1 MIMIRI
7 NELKSD
13 HELNTDELYKKA
25 AKALKVRPGALSGL
39 KILKRSVDARNKNA
53 ILHIYSVAVCI
64 DKEDSIL
71 KKLNNNKIT
80 KYTEKIY
87 SLPEVGAY
95 KDNILPPVIVG
106 FGPAGMFAALYL
118 AYAGLKPIVIERGED
133 ADSRTEK
140 VREFWRSGK
149 LDKNSNVQ
157 FGEGGAGTFSDGK
170 LQTGVHDKENR
181 NEFVLKSFVKYGAP
195 ESILTDSKP
204 HIGSDILREIVKNIR
219 QDIVDH
225 GGEVRFNTAFTGFE
239 TDRDGLLCTAILNG
253 TERLAC
259 NKLILAPGHSAR
271 DTFEMLKDAKIKMEP
286 KSFAVGVRVQHL
298 QKDINR
304 AMYGESS
311 DINTP
316 ASYKLTFHA
325 PDGRSVYSFCMCPG
339 GYVVNSSS
347 EEHELCINGMSYSK
361 RDGANANSAIVVSVT
376 PEDFEKD
383 YGKYGVLS
391 GMEFQRE
398 LEKNAF
404 DECGGKIPCQC
415 LLDFKENRQTTEYG
429 SVKPEFK
436 GFCDFGNI
444 RNILPENISR
454 DIIDAFESFG
464 KKISGFDNPDALLS
478 AVESRTSSPV
488 RILRNE
494 FFLSSVPGIFPA
506 GEGAGYAGGIMSAAI
521 DGLKCAECVVR
532 GWIV

>member
-1 MIMIRI
+1 MIRI

-13 HELNTDELYKKA
+13 HELNTDELYRKA

-53 ILHIYSVAVCI
+53 IRHIYSVSVYA
-64 DKEDSIL
+64 DNEESLL
-71 KKLNNNKIT
+71 KKLNSKKIT
-80 KYTEKIY
+80 KYTEKTY
-87 SLPEVGAY
+87 SLPERGTY
-95 KDNILPPVIVG
+95 KDDVMSPVIAG

-118 AYAGLKPIVIERGED
+118 SYAGLKPIVIERGED

-140 VREFWRSGK
+140 VNEFWRSGK
-149 LDKNSNVQ
+149 LDTRSNVQ

-195 ESILTDSKP
+195 ENILTDSKP

-219 QDIVDH
+219 RDIISH
-225 GGEVRFNTAFTGFE
+225 GGEVRFNTTFTGFE
-239 TDRDGLLCTAILNG
+239 TDRDGVLSAVMLNG
-253 TERLAC
+253 EERLAC

-271 DTFEMLKDAKIKMEP
+271 DTFEMLRDAKVRMEP
-286 KSFAVGVRVQHL
+286 KSFAVGVRVQHP
-298 QKDINR
+298 QKDINI
-304 AMYGESS
+304 AMYGENS
-311 DINTP
+311 DISTP

-347 EEHELCINGMSYSK
+347 EENELCINGMSYSK
-361 RDGANANSAIVVSVT
+361 RDGVNANSAIVVSVT

-391 GMEFQRE
+391 GMEFIRD
-398 LEKNAF
+398 LERKAYK
-404 DECGGKIPCQC
+404 ECNGVIPCQR
-415 LLDFKENRQTTEYG
+415 LSDFKENRKSREAG
-429 SVKPEFK
+429 SIKPEFC
-436 GFCDFGNI
+436 GSYDFGNI
-444 RNILPENISR
+444 RNILPGNISV
-454 DIIDAFESFG
+454 DIIAAFESFG
-464 KKISGFDNPDALLS
+464 KKIRGFDSPDSLLS

-488 RILRNE
+488 RIIRNE

-521 DGLKCAECVVR
+521 DGLKCAEALCR
-532 GWIV
+532 CITDT